1 MDKKETKLMADVVT
15 TQTIADT
22 SGVKFTAKLTNL
34 SDGTGETL
42 VKKVDASELTFMTE
56 DGNRKIAK
64 IWWSVNTTKANASV
78 ELVWDGDTNA
88 TAILLNG
95 QGYWDLRTAG
105 NEIINNATTPTGDVL
120 LSTRDFVVGDNYTIL
135 VEFR

>member
-1 MDKKETKLMADVVT
+1 MADTVT

-22 SGVKFTAKLTNL
+22 SGVKFVAKLTNF

-56 DGNRKIAK
+56 DGNRKISK
-64 IWWSVNTTKANASV
+64 LWFSVNTANPKSAVELIWDGVANAK
-78 ELVWDGDTNA
+78 
-88 TAILLNG
+88 AIFLNG
-95 QGYWDLRTAG
+95 QGHFDLRPSG
-105 NEIINNATTPTGDVL
+105 DEIPNNATTPTGDVL
-120 LSTRDFVVGDNYTIL
+120 LSTKNFASGDNYTII